1 MKTKN
6 VKRELLNDVKKYDE
20 VHEYVL
26 MTDMGMQ
33 IDCGLAFAMG
43 SIMQLLNELKKTTP
57 KEMMDDLID
66 EMYTMAKMTEEEQ
79 DKYMK
84 DQVKESLGK
93 ALGKLGDLLKEATKK
108 MEEKANE

>member
-66 EMYTMAKMTEEEQ
+66 EMYTMAKMTEEQ

-93 ALGKLGDLLKEATKK
+93 ALGKLGDLLKEAAKK